1 MEEGEHHKDDLE
13 SVRIVRREFLRRS
26 SRCIVGLGVF
36 GSGLASALA
45 AATAVR
51 TVLVFGDS
59 LSAGYG
65 MASEEAWP
73 TLLAHEL
80 AQRGATPP
88 WQVVNASISG
98 ETTHGGVA
106 RLPATLERVRPAVV
120 ILELG
125 GNDALR
131 GLPLA
136 DSRRNLDAMAALV
149 EAHHARLLVVGVALP
164 PNFGDD
170 YAGEFAQ
177 LFSTLAVRH
186 HAALLPNLVESLGDG
201 REAFQADGIHP
212 QGRAQPQLL
221 ASVMRRL
228 EPLLAGRPPR

>member
-1 MEEGEHHKDDLE
+1 MEEGKQRKDELE

-26 SRCIVGLGVF
+26 SRWIAGLGLL
-36 GSGLASALA
+36 GNGPASALA
-45 AATAVR
+45 AAPALH

-65 MASEEAWP
+65 MASEQAWP
-73 TLLAHEL
+73 ALLAHEL
-80 AQRGATPP
+80 AQRSATPP

-98 ETTHGGVA
+98 ETTHGGAA
-106 RLPATLERVRPAVV
+106 RLAATLERVRPAVV

-136 DSRRNLDAMAALV
+136 DSRRNLEAMATMV

-170 YAGEFAQ
+170 YTGEFAR
-177 LFSTLAVRH
+177 LFSTLAARH
-186 HAALLPNLVESLGDG
+186 HAALLPNLVESLGDS

-221 ASVMRRL
+221 ASVMRHL